1 VASGEPA
8 DDVHFEAEER
18 HTVVDEEVER
28 HTAVVVA
35 DARTVSVEVVA
46 DVHTAA
52 VVAGNV
58 PGEGIGL
65 EMVDSDLEVE
75 AVDNRI
81 LHVEEE
87 DSAPAEA
94 AGIVHAAEGDTEGT
108 VVHHS
113 LAVGEVL

>member
-1 VASGEPA
+1 MY
-8 DDVHFEAEER
+8 FEAEGR
-18 HTVVDEEVER
+18 HPVVDEEVER
-28 HTAVVVA
+28 HTAGVVA
-35 DARTVSVEVVA
+35 DVRTASVEVVA

-65 EMVDSDLEVE
+65 EEADSDLEVE

-87 DSAPAEA
+87 GSDPAEE
-94 AGIVHAAEGDTEGT
+94 AGIVHVAEGGTEGT
-108 VVHHS
+108 VVPHS
-113 LAVGEVL
+113 LEAEEVL